1 MTLHT
6 ALVLSSY
13 FASIPSHGG
22 KGSIRCNMVTSPFE
36 VSACSK
42 DASFWTESA
51 GDSTGYNGGRYDR

>member
-22 KGSIRCNMVTSPFE
+22 KGSIRCNMASEPT
-36 VSACSK
+36 ACDFAIRSLCIELGYRFL
-42 DASFWTESA
+42 DAKCRGTYWM
-51 GDSTGYNGGRYDR
+51 